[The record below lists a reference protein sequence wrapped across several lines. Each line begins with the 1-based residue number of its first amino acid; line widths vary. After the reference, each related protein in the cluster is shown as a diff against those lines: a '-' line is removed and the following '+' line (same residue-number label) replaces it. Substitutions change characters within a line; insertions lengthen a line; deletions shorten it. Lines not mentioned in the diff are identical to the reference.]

1 MAPLSGKVAFITG
14 AARGQ
19 GRAHVVRLASDGA
32 DIIAVDL
39 CDQIASVPYPMATAD
54 DLAETVK
61 LVEDAGARIVARE
74 ADVRDQDSLKSA
86 LQQGLDE
93 FGGLDIVVAN
103 AGIAPMQAGTEGWQ
117 DVIDVN
123 LTGVHHTVEIAKP
136 VMIEQG
142 RGGSIVL
149 ISSAAGLAGIGS
161 SDAGSIG
168 YAAAKH
174 GLVGLMRVYA
184 NHLAQHSIRVNSIH
198 PAGVD
203 TPMINNEFIRAMVGE
218 DGHRDRDSEGHGQP
232 SARPRFAT
240 GGHRQR
246 GGVVGIRRSPVHH
259 RGDPA
264 GRRRLPRQALMAR
277 GERPAARTAFGP
289 MVLAAIEQHER
300 PGRRLVHDDL
310 ATAFLPTTLRWL
322 VAAMRWTPAA
332 TGAHRV
338 DEPVSDLACGRIWP
352 AANVSSTSTSTNP
365 SMPSTRWSIL
375 GAGMDTRAYR
385 LARERSIPVFEVDL
399 PINIARKE
407 STVRHVL
414 GEVPSSVR
422 LVPVD
427 FEIDDV
433 AVALA
438 EHGYRADDRAFFVWE
453 GVTQYLTADGVHATF
468 AFLQQAAPGSRL
480 VFTYIRDDFISGVNL
495 YGANSLYR
503 RFRQRRQVW
512 RFGMR
517 PESVPT
523 LLAGYGWHLV
533 VNAGPDYLEHHY
545 VRPTG
550 RNLTASQ
557 IEWSVYAE
565 KR

>member
-19 GRAHVVRLASDGA
+19 GRAHVVRLAADGA

-103 AGIAPMQAGTEGWQ
+103 AGIAPMQAGTKGWH

-203 TPMINNEFIRAMVGE
+203 TPMINNEFIREWLAKMATQTEIPKDMGNLLPVRVLPPE
-218 DGHRDRDSEGHGQP
+218 DIANAVAWLVSD
-232 SARPRFAT
+232 
-240 GGHRQR
+240 
-246 GGVVGIRRSPVHH
+246 
-259 RGDPA
+259 
-264 GRRRLPRQALMAR
+264 
-277 GERPAARTAFGP
+277 AARYITG
-289 MVLAAIEQHER
+289 V
-300 PGRRLVHDDL
+300 
-310 ATAFLPTTLRWL
+310 TL
-322 VAAMRWTPAA
+322 
-332 TGAHRV
+332 
-338 DEPVSDLACGRIWP
+338 
-352 AANVSSTSTSTNP
+352 
-365 SMPSTRWSIL
+365 
-375 GAGMDTRAYR
+375 
-385 LARERSIPVFEVDL
+385 
-399 PINIARKE
+399 
-407 STVRHVL
+407 
-414 GEVPSSVR
+414 
-422 LVPVD
+422 PVD
-427 FEIDDV
+427 
-433 AVALA
+433 A
-438 EHGYRADDRAFFVWE
+438 G
-453 GVTQYLTADGVHATF
+453 
-468 AFLQQAAPGSRL
+468 FL
-480 VFTYIRDDFISGVNL
+480 V
-495 YGANSLYR
+495 
-503 RFRQRRQVW
+503 
-512 RFGMR
+512 
-517 PESVPT
+517 
-523 LLAGYGWHLV
+523 
-533 VNAGPDYLEHHY
+533 
-545 VRPTG
+545 
-550 RNLTASQ
+550 
-557 IEWSVYAE
+557 